1 MSTHHNLKQRLRSVQ
16 NIQHITQAM
25 EIVAGVRFRKL
36 IRKIEDFRL
45 YAQKLAELVD
55 RVKLNLDAK
64 QHPLFQSRNTQR
76 IGVIIVASDKGLC
89 GSYNENLFR
98 EAEKFLKTLN
108 SDQVELILFGH
119 KAADY
124 FKNKKWKIK
133 ERNLDFTRNLS
144 ESAIKEWST
153 EYSAAFEKQEFDELW
168 IVFTHFKNILS
179 REARIEKI
187 LPLAN
192 NQPQSELTSIDFIF
206 EPDPEQIYQN
216 LIPYFFYAKL
226 QTLLFESY
234 ASELSSRMVAMKAA
248 TKNADE
254 MIEKLTLIKNKNR
267 QLSITTEILEITAG
281 AEGLK

>member
-36 IRKIEDFRL
+36 IHKIEDFRL
-45 YAQKLAELVD
+45 YAQKLAELVE
-55 RVKLNLDAK
+55 RLKLNLDAK
-64 QHPLFQSRNTQR
+64 QHPLFQKRDTQR
-76 IGVIIVASDKGLC
+76 VGVIIVASDKGLC
-89 GSYNENLFR
+89 GSYNENVLR
-98 EAEKFLKTLN
+98 QAERFLNTLN

-133 ERNLDFTRNLS
+133 TKNLDFTRKLS
-144 ESAIKEWST
+144 ESAIQAWST
-153 EYSAAFEKQEFDELW
+153 SYIAAFQNQEFDELW
-168 IVFTHFKNILS
+168 IVYTHFKNILS
-179 REARIEKI
+179 REVHIDKI
-187 LPLAN
+187 LPLAS
-192 NQPQSELTSIDFIF
+192 NQAESDLASIDFIF
-206 EPDPEQIYQN
+206 EPDPAQIYQR
-216 LIPYFFYAKL
+216 LIPYFFYATL
-226 QTLLFESY
+226 QTRIFESY

-254 MIEKLTLIKNKNR
+254 MIEKLTLIKNKQR